1 MADAYTTSAD
11 FPYSAPAY
19 ATGGAAAPLYGANY
33 YRNSVKATVDAYDGT
48 AHFYVVDEQDPIIRA
63 WEAVYPGLLTA
74 ADEMP
79 DELKDHWRYP
89 EALFRAQTATYA
101 RYHMTNPDTFY
112 LAEDLWQI
120 PLETTQDGNWEPL
133 EPYYVTIALRGEESP
148 EFVMML
154 PFAPANKK
162 NMVAWMAARSDAEH
176 YGELI
181 VYSFDKG
188 RFVVGPE
195 QVEGRID
202 QDPAVSKELTLL
214 GQEGSVVIRGNLL
227 VIPVEDALV
236 FVEPLYIEAERT
248 ESALPE
254 LKRVIVVSGDRVVM
268 RPTLTGALAAAVNLV
283 PETAA
288 EGGADTQI
296 PVDELVRRLREQWD
310 RASGAR
316 REGLR
321 AGDGGVRAVAAV
333 AGARR
338 GRGAGG
344 CDAGRRGGRDRDPL
358 GRQWGG
364 CGVRP
369 AALVCADAAP
379 GPASSRRRRR
389 CGVGLSGRGLPAGS
403 TKLRLRP
410 RCRIGPRPR
419 LLRGSSAL
427 TARPPTPYSPAAAG
441 TQKGLE
447 GLAGS

>member
-1 MADAYTTSAD
+1 
-11 FPYSAPAY
+11 
-19 ATGGAAAPLYGANY
+19 
-33 YRNSVKATVDAYDGT
+33 
-48 AHFYVVDEQDPIIRA
+48 
-63 WEAVYPGLLTA
+63 
-74 ADEMP
+74 MP

-316 REGLR
+316 REGDWMDFGREMAEFERSLQSLER
-321 AGDGGVRAVAAV
+321 AAGVEPVDATPEDG
-333 AGARR
+333 
-338 GRGAGG
+338 
-344 CDAGRRGGRDRDPL
+344 
-358 GRQWGG
+358 
-364 CGVRP
+364 
-369 AALVCADAAP
+369 
-379 GPASSRRRRR
+379 
-389 CGVGLSGRGLPAGS
+389 
-403 TKLRLRP
+403 
-410 RCRIGPRPR
+410 
-419 LLRGSSAL
+419 
-427 TARPPTPYSPAAAG
+427 AAA
-441 TQKGLE
+441 T
-447 GLAGS
+447 ATP